1 MGETVTWPQATPD
14 ILQDVLQD
22 GLQIVLCGTAVGTAS
37 AVAGAYYAH
46 KQNKFWKILH
56 ETGLTPE
63 LLGPHQYRELLRY
76 RIGLTDFV
84 KTHSGM
90 DHQIP
95 LSELTEI
102 SRARLG
108 ATIATFRPQ
117 FLAFTSKNA
126 GQRFL
131 GGRRDYGEQLRAD
144 RRYPNLDPALDLRR
158 RQWQLAPG
166 SLARVCREGEGSYG
180 LRGAPLIFAVPDGVD
195 DAGDKAAEG
204 RVHPQLFEA
213 SHFRMFEWGE
223 DMVRPP
229 SRPAM
234 NCPRSL
240 RSGRD
245 SQWRSV
251 QTPNC

>member
-1 MGETVTWPQATPD
+1 VGETVTWPQATPD

-131 GGRRDYGEQLRAD
+131 GGRRDYGEQLERIAATRIWILPSTSGAANGSWRPEVWDEFAERVRAVT
-144 RRYPNLDPALDLRR
+144 
-158 RQWQLAPG
+158 G
-166 SLARVCREGEGSYG
+166 
-180 LRGAPLIFAVPDGVD
+180 
-195 DAGDKAAEG
+195 
-204 RVHPQLFEA
+204 
-213 SHFRMFEWGE
+213 
-223 DMVRPP
+223 
-229 SRPAM
+229 
-234 NCPRSL
+234 
-240 RSGRD
+240 
-245 SQWRSV
+245 
-251 QTPNC
+251 